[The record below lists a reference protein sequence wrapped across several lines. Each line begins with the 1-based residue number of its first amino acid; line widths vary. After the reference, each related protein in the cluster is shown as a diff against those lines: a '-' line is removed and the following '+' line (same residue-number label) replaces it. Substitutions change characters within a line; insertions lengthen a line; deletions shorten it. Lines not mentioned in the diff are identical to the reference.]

1 MKPMI
6 DITGAAC
13 PRTVNVLV
21 GFRPGQDGKETMKYT
36 KDFEKWLS
44 CVEWPQAMLRD
55 RWHADEIKRFA
66 WSAWQA
72 SRRRIR
78 KHNEIKSAAR

>member
-1 MKPMI
+1 MNKKNPN
-6 DITGAAC
+6 TLKKLASRSAKA
-13 PRTVNVLV
+13 
-21 GFRPGQDGKETMKYT
+21 GKETMKYT

-44 CVEWPQAMLRD
+44 YVEWPQAMFRD
-55 RWHADEIKRFA
+55 KWHADQIKRFA

-78 KHNEIKSAAR
+78 KPNAHLRGER